1 MEWQQ
6 LEYFQMLARFQH
18 VTRAARELHV
28 SQPALS
34 RALATLEHELGVQL
48 FDREG
53 RSMHLKRYGHSFL
66 ARVDNALEQIALARR
81 ELQDL
86 DRSEI
91 DIISLGFVQALGM
104 RLVPE
109 LVSAFR
115 ALQSNVTFQLRQDT
129 SAVVLNWLRRGEVDL
144 GLCAQTRRE
153 EGIGWADLASDELL
167 VEVPPGHALAGTESI
182 RLVDIANEPL
192 ICLKPGDGLR
202 QITDE
207 LCHVAGFSPRIAF
220 EGDDLIT
227 VRGLVAAGL
236 GISIVPASSITGHH
250 EATLI
255 HVSQPRCVRVI
266 GMAWIEDR
274 TLSPATTAFKSF
286 VLDQSAGKA
295 LLAFG

>member
-53 RSMHLKRYGHSFL
+53 RSMHLNRYGHAFL

-86 DRSEI
+86 DSSEI

-153 EGIGWADLASDELL
+153 EGVGWADLASDELL
-167 VEVPPGHALAGTESI
+167 VEVPPGHALAGTELI
-182 RLVDIANEPL
+182 KLVDIANEPL

-236 GISIVPASSITGHH
+236 GVSIVPASSITGRH

-274 TLSPATTAFKSF
+274 PLSPATEAFKAF

-295 LLAFG
+295 LLAFS

>member
-6 LEYFQMLARFQH
+6 LEYFQMLARYQH
-18 VTRAARELHV
+18 VTRASRELHV

-34 RALATLEHELGVQL
+34 RALAGLEHELGVQL

-53 RSMHLKRYGHSFL
+53 RSMRLNRYGRAFL
-66 ARVDNALEQIALARR
+66 VRVDNALEQIALARR
-81 ELQDL
+81 DL
-86 DRSEI
+86 LDIDTSEI
-91 DIISLGFVQALGM
+91 DTVSLGFVQALGM
-104 RLVPE
+104 RLVPG

-115 ALQSNVTFQLRQDT
+115 SQQPNAAFQLRQDT
-129 SAVVLNWLRRGEVDL
+129 SAVVLGWLRRGEVDL
-144 GLCAQTRRE
+144 GLCAQTRPD
-153 EGIGWADLASDELL
+153 EGIGWSNLVSDELL
-167 VEVPPGHALAGTESI
+167 VEVPLGHALAGRESI

-207 LCHVAGFSPRIAF
+207 LCRAAGFSPRIAF

-236 GISIVPASSITGHH
+236 GVSIVPASSVTGHH

-274 TLSPATTAFKSF
+274 PLSPATQAFKAF
-286 VLDQSAGKA
+286 VLDQSGKG
-295 LLAFG
+295 LLAAN